1 MNLLRDV
8 VSIDGLSMNFLKML
22 DDLSKLRKI
31 VNIEYLTSRRYERK
45 TKYEAF
51 LKNQQKSYSY

>member
-1 MNLLRDV
+1 
-8 VSIDGLSMNFLKML
+8 MNFLKML